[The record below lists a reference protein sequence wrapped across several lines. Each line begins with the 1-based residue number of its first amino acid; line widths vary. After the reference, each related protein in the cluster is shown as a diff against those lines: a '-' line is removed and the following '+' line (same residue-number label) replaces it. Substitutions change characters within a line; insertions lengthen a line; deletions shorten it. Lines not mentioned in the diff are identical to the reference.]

1 MKRLAQLGLVYL
13 GLLLLLGA
21 RTTVVL
27 TSAADVSGVLPLANG
42 GTGGTSYVKGEYAT
56 GCTGTVTSSSTSFAF
71 AGFGSSTTACTGV
84 TTAVSGTKIPTSGT
98 VKNLFVNL
106 SAAGKSGDKVQM
118 LKNGST
124 TGAPTCTYGTG
135 TSCSDVST
143 ALSVAAGD
151 VITVEYVSGASD
163 GSANL
168 AVSFEL
174 WN

>member
-1 MKRLAQLGLVYL
+1 M
-13 GLLLLLGA
+13 GA
-21 RTTVVL
+21 VTQISLTTQV
-27 TSAADVSGVLPLANG
+27 TGVLPLANG
-42 GTGGTSYVKGEYAT
+42 GTGGSSYVKGEYAV

-71 AGFGSSTTACTGV
+71 AGYGSSTTACTGV
-84 TTAVSGTKIPTSGT
+84 TTAVSGVKMPTAGT
-98 VKNLFVNL
+98 IKNLFVNL
-106 SAAGKSGDKVQM
+106 SAAGKSGDKVQL

-143 ALSVAAGD
+143 ALTVAAGD
-151 VITVEYVSGASD
+151 VITAEYVSGASD

-168 AVSFEL
+168 AISFEL